1 MISPSLCPRMN
12 LTSQSFVMRKKDYS
26 SDDGLHTKRQQLET
40 WKWRLAPKKSCR
52 QKAEGEVITIWVH
65 PAPWKN
71 GFQSVSMV
79 FSLLLCGE
87 EGILFIYHAHAF
99 CCIDLGY
106 KFFSSSESCNGIFQN
121 WLVNSDLWEISSL
134 RRAFHVEIF
143 SFCNKQKK
151 VSPKTEKIKM
161 WKLLSKNWAW
171 KIALFD
177 NIAILI
183 LARHHVIFKVNLI
196 LTFKKKSDTNQNT
209 CFEEELVIWNKE
221 VTNYL
226 SQL

>member
-1 MISPSLCPRMN
+1 MKIQNDSFSAVSLSTEKVWNHFPLCNEILLYYVLKVSAIPLHCLRMN

-87 EGILFIYHAHAF
+87 EEGKFFIYHAHQV
-99 CCIDLGY
+99 CYCTSHGL
-106 KFFSSSESCNGIFQN
+106 
-121 WLVNSDLWEISSL
+121 
-134 RRAFHVEIF
+134 
-143 SFCNKQKK
+143 K
-151 VSPKTEKIKM
+151 VLF
-161 WKLLSKNWAW
+161 KLHY
-171 KIALFD
+171 
-177 NIAILI
+177 
-183 LARHHVIFKVNLI
+183 AR
-196 LTFKKKSDTNQNT
+196 T
-209 CFEEELVIWNKE
+209 
-221 VTNYL
+221 Y
-226 SQL
+226 